1 MNSLNIRGGLSPLG
15 AFQQQQ
21 QRKRDEKRH
30 AKRLQGET
38 AGSHQD
44 GPVSLVIPPRL
55 QAQVAGLTRIIVDG
69 EAGISL
75 IQTAEAALHELL
87 RLLKQLQKL
96 AGYASTGMENN
107 LVLRNADQRELENV
121 LLNID
126 HISEVTS
133 YGPEKLLDGSHEV
146 HGELRKVNTW
156 SSFPPQQKLRLRPYP
171 VMM

>member
-21 QRKRDEKRH
+21 QRKRDENRY

-38 AGSHQD
+38 AVIDQD

-69 EAGISL
+69 EAGVSL

-87 RLLKQLQKL
+87 RLLEQLQKL
-96 AGYASTGMENN
+96 ALFSRSVSVYVGGGAGWG
-107 LVLRNADQRELENV
+107 RA
-121 LLNID
+121 
-126 HISEVTS
+126 
-133 YGPEKLLDGSHEV
+133 
-146 HGELRKVNTW
+146 
-156 SSFPPQQKLRLRPYP
+156 
-171 VMM
+171 